1 MSTRPNRSTTD
12 VAAFCA
18 EAGSE
23 RSYGIVREALRVH
36 PQRHIFRVAYVSV
49 YEGGRLL
56 FITINVKRDHL
67 EVPESRRQVPD
78 GGDPHAHL
86 VTPNP
91 ITRVVKT
98 SVQKFL
104 ICIGDRDINIVPQA
118 LLALWWAGIFY
129 KNER

>member
-12 VAAFCA
+12 AACA

-23 RSYGIVREALRVH
+23 RSDGVVREALRVH
-36 PQRHIFRVAYVSV
+36 PQRHILRVAYVSV
-49 YEGGRLL
+49 YEGGMLL
-56 FITINVKRDHL
+56 FVTIIVKRDHL

-91 ITRVVKT
+91 ITRVVKAG
-98 SVQKFL
+98 VQKFL
-104 ICIGDRDINIVPQA
+104 DLHR
-118 LLALWWAGIFY
+118 
-129 KNER
+129 